1 MRTCELRVESVVG
14 AGMAANVHARLQGD
28 GQLDVAIIFDID
40 SLDLML
46 TEEQGDADMFGW
58 MIIEGSTRFRHET
71 EFSGIDNL
79 RNPTIVVPNLGLARQ
94 LRQDPGITPPAAA
107 ISPGALLARFEVH

>member
-14 AGMAANVHARLQGD
+14 AGMAATVHARLHVD
-28 GQLDVAIIFDID
+28 GQPDVAVVFDID

-46 TEEQGDADMFGW
+46 TEEQDDADMFDW
-58 MIIEGSTRFRHET
+58 MIIEGSARFRHET

-79 RNPTIVVPNLGLARQ
+79 RNPTTVVPSLALARQ
-94 LRQDPGITPPAAA
+94 LRQDPNNAAQVA
-107 ISPGALLARFEVH
+107 DISAGALLSRFEIQ